1 MSVDRQMQ
9 EYYENQFDMFSHKG
23 WADLIEDMQSL
34 YDAIN
39 DLASVEDENT
49 LFFRKG
55 QADILNLLFDRKQA
69 CENAWQE
76 LNG

>member
-1 MSVDRQMQ
+1 MPIDRQMQ

-23 WADLIEDMQSL
+23 WSDLIEDMQLL

-55 QADILNLLFDRKQA
+55 QADILNLLFDRKAA
-69 CENAWQE
+69 CDNAWQE
-76 LNG
+76 LNA